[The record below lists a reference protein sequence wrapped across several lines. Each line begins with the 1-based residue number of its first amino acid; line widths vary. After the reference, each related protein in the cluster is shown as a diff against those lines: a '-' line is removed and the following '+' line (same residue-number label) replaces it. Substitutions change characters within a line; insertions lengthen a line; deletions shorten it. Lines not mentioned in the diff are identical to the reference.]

1 MDLGSL
7 VGSLSAGY
15 LIGNV
20 LFSGV
25 GFVAF
30 MYGKK
35 QGQFKRM
42 ALGGVLMVYPY
53 FVSNTAA
60 MFAIGTALTAA
71 VWYTGD

>member
-7 VGSLSAGY
+7 VGSMSTGN

-20 LFSGV
+20 IFSGI

-35 QGQFKRM
+35 QGRFNPM
-42 ALGGVLMVYPY
+42 VLGGVLMVYPY
-53 FVSNTAA
+53 FVSSTAL
-60 MFAIGTALTAA
+60 MFLIGSALTAA
-71 VWYTGD
+71 IFYYKD